1 MIGNPKASPCGALA
15 PASVYGHTGFTGTC
29 FWIDP
34 DNQLIYIFLSNRV
47 NPSRANNK
55 LGSLDIRTRIQDAIY
70 KAIDRKSQKI
80 RNFVTVLT
88 DKVLIKSR
96 YMLYG
101 HGDDFYNAKNEVK
114 INFSSNVWHGANL
127 DKLKEHLI
135 EHFDKLTR
143 YPEPDAATL
152 KRLLA
157 RRYEIKEENIVVTNG
172 SITAFYLLAQAWRG
186 AKSMIAIPSFSEYED
201 ACRLHEHEIS
211 FFPTSDDLSELSLE
225 GQDFCWICNPN
236 NPDGKLIHRTE
247 LLRLIS
253 ANPQTTFIIDQ
264 AYVAF
269 TTEDMLKPSD
279 VKTHKNLILVQSIS
293 KAYNI
298 PGLRIGYLVAS
309 PEIAE
314 KVNMYI
320 IPWSVNAIAI
330 EASKYILIHPAQF
343 TLPIR
348 KWQRETADFIYQL
361 SKLDGLEVIP
371 TSTTFFLV
379 RLKKGT
385 AADLKQFL
393 LDNYGI
399 LIRDASNFRGLDE
412 TYLRLST
419 QKLMKPD
426 LA

>member
-1 MIGNPKASPCGALA
+1 
-15 PASVYGHTGFTGTC
+15 
-29 FWIDP
+29 
-34 DNQLIYIFLSNRV
+34 
-47 NPSRANNK
+47 
-55 LGSLDIRTRIQDAIY
+55 
-70 KAIDRKSQKI
+70 
-80 RNFVTVLT
+80 
-88 DKVLIKSR
+88 
-96 YMLYG
+96 MLYG

-309 PEIAE
+309 PEITE
-314 KVNMYI
+314 KVN
-320 IPWSVNAIAI
+320 
-330 EASKYILIHPAQF
+330 KYILIHPAQF

-412 TYLRLST
+412 TDENQILLEGVKVWLE
-419 QKLMKPD
+419 QQ
-426 LA
+426 